1 METQNCSL
9 CKGTYSLPE
18 GITDETVVECPHCGK
33 SIYILSGLPKE
44 KKLRLTTM
52 IDPPSS
58 NYFSDLE
65 NTKKRKEYKVLSQ
78 KDKWFSGKFDPS
90 LLEEALNEY
99 AKLGW
104 SVTSSASADINSLMG
119 GNRQELIVILE
130 REV

>member
-1 METQNCSL
+1 
-9 CKGTYSLPE
+9 
-18 GITDETVVECPHCGK
+18 
-33 SIYILSGLPKE
+33 
-44 KKLRLTTM
+44 M

-90 LLEEALNEY
+90 LLEKALNEY

>member
-1 METQNCSL
+1 METQNCRL
-9 CKGTYSLPE
+9 CKGIYRLPE
-18 GITDETVVECPHCGK
+18 GITDETVIECPHCGK
-33 SIYILSGLPKE
+33 NIYILSGLPKE

-104 SVTSSASADINSLMG
+104 SVTSSASADVNSFMG